1 MIRRNQRNQKTQ
13 SDQLKELHKKLRDVK
28 GAIQYFFE
36 EQDLFEHMHLLDEVE
51 KIIDEVGRMIAKE
64 EEKNISLQ
72 NL

>member
-1 MIRRNQRNQKTQ
+1 MIKSCTECLSN
-13 SDQLKELHKKLRDVK
+13 QLKELHKKLRDVK

-36 EQDLFEHMHLLDEVE
+36 EQDLFDHMHLLDEAE
-51 KIIDEVGRMIAKE
+51 NIIDKVGRMISEK